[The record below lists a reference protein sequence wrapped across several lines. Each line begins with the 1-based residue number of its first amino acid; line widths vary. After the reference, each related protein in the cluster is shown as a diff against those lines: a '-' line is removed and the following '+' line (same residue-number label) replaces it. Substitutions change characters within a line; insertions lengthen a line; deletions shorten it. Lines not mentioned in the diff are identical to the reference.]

1 MLEHLNRMAVFQ
13 AVAEAGS
20 FRGGA
25 KRLGLSP
32 SVVSHHV
39 SQLEAQ
45 LQTALFYRT
54 TRRLSLSAAGVELLK
69 SAQRMTEAAD
79 AGLQAVQMQRTQ
91 PVGKLKISVPAA
103 AAHPSFGVS
112 FVGFM
117 TRYPGIEVDISYA
130 DTIVDLAGSDYDI
143 AVRGIT
149 STLPDMSYKTRVFGQ
164 YEMTLV
170 VSADYAQARPIP
182 QRPQDLADWAWIEY
196 PPGLNLPAMLTRD
209 EDKKGSTAKT
219 VAKLDSIFVALEAV
233 RAGVGIMPVPNVTV
247 ADDLAAGRL
256 VRILPDVALRGITT
270 HLIWPANAG
279 PNSPTRLFL
288 DYVFNSG
295 FPRPGFVQQVMSEG
309 PT

>member
-45 LQTALFYRT
+45 LETALFYRT

-69 SAQRMTEAAD
+69 SARVMTEAAD

-103 AAHPSFGVS
+103 AQHGSFRIS

-117 TRYPGIEVDISYA
+117 TRYPGIEIDISYS
-130 DTIVDLAGSDYDI
+130 DVIVDLEGSDYDI

-149 STLPDMSYKTRVFGQ
+149 RMLPDSSYKSRVFGH
-164 YEMTLV
+164 YEMSLV
-170 VSADYAQARPIP
+170 AAADYAAARPVP
-182 QRPQDLADWAWIEY
+182 KRPQDLTEWAWIEY
-196 PPGLNLPAMLTRD
+196 PPGLNLPAMLMRE
-209 EDKKGSTAKT
+209 EDKKGSTART
-219 VAKLDSIFVALEAV
+219 VAKLDSIFVALEAT

-247 ADDLAAGRL
+247 ADDVRAGRL
-256 VRILPDVALRGITT
+256 VQILPEVALRGITT

-288 DYVFNSG
+288 DYVFESG
-295 FPRPGFVQQVMSEG
+295 FPRG
-309 PT
+309 